1 MKKTLLT
8 IFLSFVLSL
17 SLFAS
22 SSEWALS
29 SVKLGI
35 GNDKYAY
42 GLSRNDDDQLSYSE
56 HISLA
61 GERWYLQANLDGIT
75 NRGWKENWDIR
86 NSWSWDDGELYSGR
100 IDVTEIKAGIN
111 FTHDFGTL
119 FSLRVSPETG
129 FFLSG
134 NTGYDFLQNTIHKW
148 SGIHRVDLTY
158 DYSDVRFHY
167 YLGLNTV
174 MFTNIYTLEISKL
187 AVSLGANIYHAFG
200 FESGEKV
207 NGSITLYNDYSEIL
221 GVTAGWNWVQEHNS
235 SSTMELYS
243 RYINGP
249 YAGYTIN
256 TGFFA
261 LNYFTELTNHFGYA
275 VLSFDVMSLF
285 RPTIWKENNI
295 FFSMGFSKMMGLTY
309 CDQRLSYPVADHW
322 AVILRNRYVA
332 GYPINKKV
340 ELMSD
345 SKVDARLKQGHSMNT
360 IGIEYEY
367 PIKALKNWVSPYVSL
382 GLGYMRWNLTFLTNM
397 IESQAFP
404 AINCG
409 PSGLGQEGPDY
420 SFVADAEAGITFIPE
435 GLISFNSTS
444 LTLSVFAGMSYV
456 TGEHV
461 DFYRS
466 LAESKGDEWVIE
478 SNTNWNWKRNFIFRW
493 GLLLNFGFDI

>member
-1 MKKTLLT
+1 MKKTLLI
-8 IFLSFVLSL
+8 IFLSFVLSI

-22 SSEWALS
+22 SSEWAIS

-56 HISLA
+56 HIYLS
-61 GERWYLQANLDGIT
+61 GEKWYLQANLNGIT

-86 NSWSWDDGELYSGR
+86 DSWSWDDGELYSGR
-100 IDVTEIKAGIN
+100 IDVTEIKGGLN
-111 FTHDFGTL
+111 YTHDFGKL

-134 NTGYDFLQNTIHKW
+134 NTGYDFLQNTIHKL
-148 SGIHRVDLTY
+148 SKIHRVDLTY
-158 DYSDVRFHY
+158 DYSDVRFHF
-167 YLGLNTV
+167 YLGLGSV
-174 MFTNIYTLEISKL
+174 FYTNICSLENSKL
-187 AVSLGANIYHAFG
+187 ALSLGASIYHAFA
-200 FESGEKV
+200 FESGEKI
-207 NGSITLYNDYSEIL
+207 NGSLTLYNDYSEIL
-221 GVTAGWNWVQEHNS
+221 GVTAGWNWIEEHNS

-309 CDQRLSYPVADHW
+309 CDQRLNYPVDDHW
-322 AVILRNRYVA
+322 SVVLQNRYVA
-332 GYPINKKV
+332 GYPVNKKV
-340 ELMSD
+340 ELEGLP
-345 SKVDARLKQGHSMNT
+345 REEIRFKQGHSMNT

-367 PIKALKNWVSPYVSL
+367 AVETLGNWITPYASFS
-382 GLGYMRWNLTFLTNM
+382 LGYMRWDLTLLTNM
-397 IESQAFP
+397 IEEQQFSSMNF
-404 AINCG
+404 G
-409 PSGLGQEGPDY
+409 FSGLGGGPDY

-444 LTLSVFAGMSYV
+444 LSLSVFAGMSYV

-461 DFYRS
+461 DFYRE
-466 LAESKGDEWVIE
+466 LAESEGQSWKFEGSTD
-478 SNTNWNWKRNFIFRW
+478 WKRNFIFRW